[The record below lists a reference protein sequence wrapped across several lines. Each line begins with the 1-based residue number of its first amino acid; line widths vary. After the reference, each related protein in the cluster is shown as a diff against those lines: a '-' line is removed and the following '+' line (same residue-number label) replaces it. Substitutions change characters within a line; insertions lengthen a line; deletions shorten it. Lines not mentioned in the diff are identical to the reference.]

1 MKKVEIIKLVNAGI
15 LSMTAH
21 NLKPAQA
28 YKAFKLKREVEK
40 AFKEIQEEQ
49 DAIKKDNGLTDEKE
63 EKAAKIVDKINVGTS
78 VSEDERQFLLS
89 NNEDNRKIA
98 SLFKEANKAEVS
110 LDLKTI
116 PYEDWRILQAEN
128 KEKTI
133 GNNKVDILGGE
144 AEIILEGIFWDAP
157 VEDGK

>member
-40 AFKEIQEEQ
+40 AYKEIQEEQ

-98 SLFKEANKAEVS
+98 SLFREANKAEVS

-144 AEIILEGIFWDAP
+144 AEIILDGIFWDAP

>member
-49 DAIKKDNGLTDEKE
+49 DAIKKDNGLTAEKE

-78 VSEDERQFLLS
+78 VSEDERQFLLI

-98 SLFKEANKAEVS
+98 SLFREANKAEVS

-128 KEKTI
+128 KEKNV